1 MPWDYNQQ
9 EYEKQTASDECYH
22 LERLIN
28 YGLNGEK
35 LPRVL
40 LEKHLLELNIPE
52 DRRAFLKLLLW
63 NTF

>member
-1 MPWDYNQQ
+1 MPWDYTQQ
-9 EYEKQTASDECYH
+9 EYDKQTASDERYH

-28 YGLNGEK
+28 YGLNGQK
-35 LPRVL
+35 LPRAL

-52 DRRAFLKLLLW
+52 DRKAFLKLLLW